1 VAVVAPIRIA
11 AFFFS
16 AAGLVCAIVAARYWL
31 LGSREYPSEL
41 PQSVGDAP
49 ELHILNVQVSIGK
62 AGALNAKAAKW
73 TGAAAILSALGS
85 IMGLF

>member
-1 VAVVAPIRIA
+1 MTSIKIA
-11 AFFFS
+11 AFLF
-16 AAGLVCAIVAARYWL
+16 ALAGLASAIVAARYWL

-41 PQSVGDAP
+41 VQSISDAP

-62 AGALNAKAAKW
+62 AAALNAQAAKW

-85 IMGLF
+85 IIGLF